1 MKAILHDYF
10 MNIQSKIG
18 LILPSCFQEKHSQ
31 MNFGQII
38 LNLGIFDESTKLQV
52 SQ

>member
-1 MKAILHDYF
+1 MNAILHDYF
-10 MNIQSKIG
+10 MNIQSKFAQ
-18 LILPSCFQEKHSQ
+18 LFKEKHSQ

-38 LNLGIFDESTKLQV
+38 LNLHIFNESAKLQF